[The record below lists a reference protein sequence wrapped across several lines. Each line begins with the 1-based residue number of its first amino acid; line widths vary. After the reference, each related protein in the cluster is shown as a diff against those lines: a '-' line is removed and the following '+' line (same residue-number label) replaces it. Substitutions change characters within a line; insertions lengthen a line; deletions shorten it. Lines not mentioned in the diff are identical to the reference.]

1 MQGTAVNEQWREA
14 GMSVLRLVERALA
27 VVAVGAVARRLWYGA
42 VDAFI
47 FFVLGDPAEAARP
60 PRSA

>member
-1 MQGTAVNEQWREA
+1 VNEQWREV

-27 VVAVGAVARRLWYGA
+27 VVAVGAVACRLWYRG

-47 FFVLGDPAEAARP
+47 LFVLGDPAEAARP